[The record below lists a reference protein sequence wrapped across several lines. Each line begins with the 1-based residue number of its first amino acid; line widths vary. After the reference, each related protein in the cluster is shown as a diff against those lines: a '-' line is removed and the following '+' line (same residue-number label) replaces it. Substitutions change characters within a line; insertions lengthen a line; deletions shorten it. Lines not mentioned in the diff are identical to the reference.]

1 MRHSWKQGLAA
12 TIASVALA
20 GCAAVQVS
28 TPAAPVQAIP
38 EATRNIH
45 WRFDDGG
52 RPPAERDGYRPPLKL
67 AVLLPLTG
75 SLATA
80 SAPVRDGLLAGYYGE
95 RRRRPDLEFYD
106 TAGTAHGAVAAYQR
120 AVAEGADQVVGPLG
134 RDEVDAVFVQTVPSV
149 PLLALNRAG
158 TPPPN
163 AASYALAP
171 EDEGSGAADFL
182 AARNA
187 LRVLVLSSG
196 DDSARRS
203 IDAFTT
209 RLQSHGGSVVQL
221 LAVVGDAPGDMT
233 ALMQGALQREGG
245 VDAVFMAL
253 RGPQARLVAPQ
264 VAAAGLATRPRVAT
278 SQIMAGTG
286 RAGDDAAL
294 DGIAFPSDAWSVTGV
309 PGLPAASSVAA
320 SLPTARGPAARLFA
334 FGYDAWLLT
343 AYLEHLATS
352 PDASVPSASGTLR
365 MDGDGNVL
373 RSPAW
378 STFSGGHVVPLAGV
392 GG

>member
-12 TIASVALA
+12 TIAAVALA
-20 GCAAVQVS
+20 GCASVQVS
-28 TPAAPVQAIP
+28 TPTAPVDP
-38 EATRNIH
+38 VVEAPRSSH
-45 WRFDDGG
+45 WQLDAGG

-80 SAPVRDGLLAGYYGE
+80 SAPVRDGLLTGYYGE
-95 RRRRPDLEFYD
+95 HRRRPDLAFYD
-106 TAGTAHGAVAAYQR
+106 TAGTAYGAVAAYQR

-134 RDEVDAVFVQTVPSV
+134 RDEVAAVFEQTLPTVPV
-149 PLLALNRAG
+149 MALNRAG
-158 TPPPN
+158 TPPVN

-233 ALMQGALQREGG
+233 ALMQGALLREGG

-253 RGPQARLVAPQ
+253 RGPQARMVAPQ
-264 VAAAGLATRPRVAT
+264 IAAAGLATRPRVAT
-278 SQIMAGTG
+278 SQLVSGTG
-286 RAGDDAAL
+286 KPADDAAL

-309 PGLPAASSVAA
+309 PGLPAASGVAA

-352 PDASVPSASGTLR
+352 PEASVASASGTLR
-365 MDGDGNVL
+365 MDGEGNVL

-378 STFSGGHVVPLAGV
+378 STFSGGNVVPLAGA

>member
-28 TPAAPVQAIP
+28 APAAPVEVVQDAP
-38 EATRNIH
+38 RSSH
-45 WRFDDGG
+45 WQYDASG
-52 RPPAERDGYRPPLKL
+52 RPAAERDGYRPPNKL

-106 TAGTAHGAVAAYQR
+106 TAGTAQGAVAAYQR
-120 AVAEGADQVVGPLG
+120 AIAEGADQVVGPLG
-134 RDEVDAVFVQTVPSV
+134 RDEVDAVFVQTAPTV

-158 TPPPN
+158 TPPLN

-171 EDEGSGAADFL
+171 EDEGRGAADFL
-182 AARNA
+182 AARKA

-209 RLQSHGGSVVQL
+209 RLQAHGGSVVQL
-221 LAVVGDAPGDMT
+221 LAVVGDGPADMT

-278 SQIMAGTG
+278 SQIMSGTG
-286 RAGDDAAL
+286 KAGEDAAL

-309 PGLPAASSVAA
+309 PGLPPADSVAS

-343 AYLEHLATS
+343 AYLEHLAMS
-352 PDASVPSASGTLR
+352 PEASVGSASGTLR

-378 STFSGGHVVPLAGV
+378 STFSGGNVVPLAGA